1 MIKRIHNSQSK
12 KSIFVIG
19 NLNITSLLS
28 IVIII
33 ILMIPG
39 ILSFNWYRVTF
50 NNNLGNNFIEKTKFI
65 SQNFRNEFE
74 MNISED
80 RDIFDSKVVNFINE
94 IPELLYV
101 QIYNWN
107 GELTYSSTNKP
118 ILSKKE
124 LFDLSEKQ
132 NFDNEFYVSKQVVKN
147 RLELQNCFLIFKLT
161 EVRKEKVKFTN
172 SLFIRALISLV
183 AIIILVYFITKY
195 IEKPLIL
202 LKTYTDEISNG
213 NLNVKIDEDI
223 GTFEVNQIA
232 KNLNKISEGINS
244 SQNILIDEL
253 KNSSINI
260 SLQNAELQQAKENA
274 ERANRLK
281 SEFIANVSHEI
292 RTPMNSIIGF
302 TEILKQKILDKND
315 QIYVDGILKSSK
327 SLLTFINDI
336 LDISKIEAG
345 KLKLKTSSVN
355 LRQIAQEIVE
365 IYRLEI
371 AEKGLELLFRFDD
384 QIPFSLFLDEVR
396 IKQVIINL
404 LNNAVKF
411 TEVGQISLSFEKL
424 KDNFIKGTIDI
435 LVKVKDT
442 GIGMNLSDG
451 RNIFE
456 PFIQKESLD
465 SRKFGGTGLGL
476 AITKQILEM
485 MDSEIEVSSTPNLG
499 TEFRVLLRNVMIDF
513 THAENKF
520 EGMTIFDNLLPAKI
534 LIAEGNDLNRKLIKE
549 LLSNSSLKL
558 LEADSGDKA
567 VTIALNELPDII
579 FLDLNLPNPDGYQI
593 AKTLRNIP
601 KTSNIPI
608 IALTSSVLKT
618 EKERLLN
625 FGFDNVLLK
634 PIDNIQLI
642 NSLKLYLKAE
652 NKEMLDLS
660 EENYDLIESENEKIT
675 FTDKMEFIL
684 KFSEKARNLSNNLI
698 LSEAKLLCDE
708 ISEFNSDRNSLLLK
722 HFVDELQ
729 DGIVKFKL
737 EKIKNVL
744 KKIESLEKK

>member
-1 MIKRIHNSQSK
+1 MVKRKNNSQRK
-12 KSIFVIG
+12 KSIFLIG

-50 NNNLGNNFIEKTKFI
+50 NNNLENTFTEKSKLI

-74 MNISED
+74 INISED

-118 ILSKKE
+118 ILSKQE

-132 NFDNEFYVSKQVVKN
+132 SFDNEFYISKQLVKN

-161 EVRKEKVKFTN
+161 EVRKEKVEFAN
-172 SLFIRALISLV
+172 SLFIRALISLI
-183 AIIILVYFITKY
+183 AIMILVYFITKY
-195 IEKPLIL
+195 IEKPLIM
-202 LKTYTDEISNG
+202 LKTYTDELSNG
-213 NLNVKIDEDI
+213 NLNVKIDADI

-232 KNLNKISEGINS
+232 KNLNKISEGINT

-302 TEILKQKILDKND
+302 TEILKQKIMDKND
-315 QIYVDGILKSSK
+315 QIYIDGILRSSK
-327 SLLTFINDI
+327 ALLTFINDI

-345 KLKLKTSSVN
+345 KLKLNTSSVN

-371 AEKGLELLFRFDD
+371 SEKGLELLFRFDD

-411 TEVGQISLSFEKL
+411 TEVGQISLSIEKL
-424 KDNFIKGTIDI
+424 KDNFINGTIDI

-485 MDSEIEVSSTPNLG
+485 MDSEIEVSSTPNIG
-499 TEFRVLLRNVMIDF
+499 TEFRVMLRNVMIDF
-513 THAENKF
+513 THADNKF
-520 EGMTIFDNLLPAKI
+520 EGMTLFDNLLPSKI

-558 LEADSGDKA
+558 LEADSGDIA
-567 VTIALNELPDII
+567 VTIAINELPDII
-579 FLDLNLPNPDGYQI
+579 FLDINLPNPDGYQI

-652 NKEMLDLS
+652 NKEMVDLS
-660 EENYDLIESENEKIT
+660 NDNDELSETENEKIN

-684 KFSEKARNLSNNLI
+684 KFSEKARYLSNNLI
-698 LSEAKLLCDE
+698 LSEAKLLCEE
-708 ISEFNSDRNSLLLK
+708 ISEFNSNRNSLLLK